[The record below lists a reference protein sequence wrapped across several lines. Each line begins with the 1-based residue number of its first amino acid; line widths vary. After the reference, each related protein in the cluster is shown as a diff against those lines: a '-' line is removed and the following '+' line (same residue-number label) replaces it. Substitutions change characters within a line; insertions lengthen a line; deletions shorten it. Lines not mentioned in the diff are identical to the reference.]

1 MGIGVSVLL
10 IAVGAVMSFGVNVD
24 NSNGFNI
31 NTIGYILMAVGAI
44 GLIMSLLIFGP
55 RRGRTVVEEEV

>member
-10 IAVGAVMSFGVNVD
+10 IAVGAVLSFAINVD
-24 NSNGFNI
+24 SSNGFNI
-31 NTIGYILMAVGAI
+31 NTIGYILMAAGAI

-55 RRGRTVVEEEV
+55 RRDTTVVEER